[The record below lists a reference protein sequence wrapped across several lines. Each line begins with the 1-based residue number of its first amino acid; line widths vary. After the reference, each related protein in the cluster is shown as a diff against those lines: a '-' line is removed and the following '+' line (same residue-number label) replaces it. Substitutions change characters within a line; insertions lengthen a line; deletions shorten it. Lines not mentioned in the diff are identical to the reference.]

1 MKFSKTLVTLALLTC
16 LSTLFVV
23 GPPTTRTHAQS
34 SADAQ
39 VETPRYSLELDLL
52 RQQLAASGV
61 ADVELAQAEY
71 FTTAAGFESATS
83 QTIFANNRTHLFD
96 SQFVENDPRRGG
108 SSSISYVVDQSDGG
122 ALTILPNNA
131 VVALPNAATEPAIDQ
146 SMSTWDQVKC
156 NGPDVVKVADSGGN
170 IDLIDN
176 LVLGGPVG
184 SPTADIT
191 HAGFLNPPFFNAIA
205 PGGASFI
212 LGVTFTFVFIDLDG
226 NPTDIDGNGLS
237 DVAFREIY
245 YNRGFGWGVNG
256 LEPNV
261 DVVSVA
267 THESGHAFGL
277 AHFGK
282 VFLTKN
288 GTTVDDIKYA
298 PRAMM
303 NAVYVSPFRNLTGTD
318 KGSFCHIWANSH

>member
-1 MKFSKTLVTLALLTC
+1 MKYAKLPPMMLALALLVAAVSPA
-16 LSTLFVV
+16 STA
-23 GPPTTRTHAQS
+23 RTPS
-34 SADAQ
+34 SDGEA
-39 VETPRYSLELDLL
+39 PRYSAELDLL

-61 ADVELAQAEY
+61 AGVELDKAEY
-71 FTTAAGFESATS
+71 ITTTAGFEAATS
-83 QTIFANNRTHLFD
+83 QTIIANNRSHLIN

-108 SSSISYVVDQSDGG
+108 LSSISYVVDQSDGG
-122 ALTILPNNA
+122 ALTILPNNT

-146 SMSTWDQVKC
+146 SMAKWDQVNC

-176 LVLGGPVG
+176 LVLGGAVG

-191 HAGFLNPPFFNAIA
+191 HAGWLNPPFFNAIA

-212 LGVTFTFVFIDLDG
+212 LGVTFTFIFINPDG
-226 NPTDIDGNGLS
+226 SPTDIDSNGFA
-237 DVAFREIY
+237 DAAFREIY

-267 THESGHAFGL
+267 THEAGHAFGL
-277 AHFGK
+277 GHFGR

-288 GTTVDDIKYA
+288 GTTIDDIKYA
-298 PRAMM
+298 PRAVM
-303 NAVYVSPFRNLTGTD
+303 NAVYVSPFRELQGADTSG
-318 KGSFCHIWANSH
+318 FCSIWANSH